1 MCVFCLHMNESQLC
15 VSYHFVG
22 GWKYH
27 SKRIVTFLA
36 WISWWRLIS
45 SYLFRSYQ
53 LKSLSKRFSPCRIFV
68 YARFRS
74 LSSFALYTIVR
85 FFYYFHVYLHRI
97 YSHCFDII
105 GTGLHDVTSNNMGE
119 RDMEQNKS
127 VQLHIFYGCE
137 LGKNFNFR
145 TRFLIDFLNHKQLY
159 QFKWFLSII
168 IMICIC
174 FHFLVNWN
182 VPGRDAITILHFRL
196 FHLWAA
202 NNDICLFVCRFSYI
216 LDWRLCCALT
226 VYHPMT

>member
-1 MCVFCLHMNESQLC
+1 MCVFCLHMNESKLC

-27 SKRIVTFLA
+27 SKQIVTFLA

-74 LSSFALYTIVR
+74 LSSFALYTIVH
-85 FFYYFHVYLHRI
+85 FFYYFHVPLHRI

-119 RDMEQNKS
+119 RDMEQSKS
-127 VQLHIFYGCE
+127 FSCTHFMGANLEKISILE
-137 LGKNFNFR
+137 P
-145 TRFLIDFLNHKQLY
+145 D
-159 QFKWFLSII
+159 FLSI
-168 IMICIC
+168 
-174 FHFLVNWN
+174 FL
-182 VPGRDAITILHFRL
+182 ITS
-196 FHLWAA
+196 
-202 NNDICLFVCRFSYI
+202 SYI
-216 LDWRLCCALT
+216 SSTDFCPCT
-226 VYHPMT
+226 